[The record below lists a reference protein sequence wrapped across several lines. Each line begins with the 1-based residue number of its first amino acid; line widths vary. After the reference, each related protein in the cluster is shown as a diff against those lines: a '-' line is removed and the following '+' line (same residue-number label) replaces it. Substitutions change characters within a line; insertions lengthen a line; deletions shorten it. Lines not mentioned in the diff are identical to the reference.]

1 MKSSGDYAG
10 YSRLAVDERQCT
22 MRDKGVWK
30 PSLESRE
37 NRDET
42 TDLFER
48 CHMRSY
54 RVSTGRD
61 EMEERGR
68 VSLRSGK

>member
-10 YSRLAVDERQCT
+10 YSRLAVDERRCT
-22 MRDKGVWK
+22 MRDQRIWQ

-37 NRDET
+37 TRIET

-48 CHMRSY
+48 SHMWSY
-54 RVSTGRD
+54 CVSTGRD
-61 EMEERGR
+61 EIEGRGR
-68 VSLRSGK
+68 VSLKSEK